1 MKIFPNLDPKEN
13 RLPKDNSGTIRKL
26 KMKMPNIVNKD
37 FFVSSNPA
45 IQANLKRFDPVDPAK
60 ILAEVRTRLASQV
73 TEVNRQIQNSILFK
87 GITFE
92 VHEESGR
99 AFAVVK
105 NQRTG
110 EVLKQIPGDKFL
122 DRASRLKEAAGL
134 FQDITI

>member
-13 RLPKDNSGTIRKL
+13 RLPADTSRIVRKV
-26 KMKMPNIVNKD
+26 KMKTPSLVNPD
-37 FFVSSNPA
+37 FFVSNNPRV
-45 IQANLKRFDPVDPAK
+45 QANLKQFDPIDPAK
-60 ILAEVRTRLASQV
+60 ILIDAKARLASQV
-73 TEVNRQIQNSILFK
+73 AEVNRQIQNSILFK

-99 AFAVVK
+99 TFAVVK
-105 NQRTG
+105 NLRTG

>member
-13 RLPKDNSGTIRKL
+13 RLPADTSRIVRKV
-26 KMKMPNIVNKD
+26 KMKTPSMVNAD
-37 FFVSSNPA
+37 FFVSNNPRV
-45 IQANLKRFDPVDPAK
+45 QANLKQFDPIDPAK
-60 ILAEVRTRLASQV
+60 ILIDAKARLASQV

-99 AFAVVK
+99 SFAVVK
-105 NQRTG
+105 NLRTG

>member
-13 RLPKDNSGTIRKL
+13 RLPADTSRIVRKV
-26 KMKMPNIVNKD
+26 KMATPSLVNPD
-37 FFVSSNPA
+37 FFVSNNPA
-45 IQANLKRFDPVDPAK
+45 IKANLKQFHPIDPAK
-60 ILAEVRTRLASQV
+60 ILIEAKARLASQV
-73 TEVNRQIQNSILFK
+73 TEVNREIQNSILFK

-105 NQRTG
+105 NLRTG
-110 EVLKQIPGDKFL
+110 EVIKQIPGDKFL

-134 FQDITI
+134 FKDITI